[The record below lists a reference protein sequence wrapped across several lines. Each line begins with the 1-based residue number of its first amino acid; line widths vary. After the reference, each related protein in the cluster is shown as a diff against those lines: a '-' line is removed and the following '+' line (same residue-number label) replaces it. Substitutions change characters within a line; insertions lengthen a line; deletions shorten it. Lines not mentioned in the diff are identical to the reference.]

1 MNALDRQT
9 QTMCSNGNVY
19 IDSELLLC
27 SSGGRMNGLIKGLSL
42 GRNTPGS
49 SWNPRALPVV
59 CALLF
64 LLSLPTLYA
73 QTTGALLGTV
83 SDQSGAVVPGAKVT
97 LQNQSSGDIREVA
110 SNEVGRFMFA
120 GVQPGTYTIHIT
132 SPNFKTWKRTG
143 FVMRA
148 ADTRDLSDIK
158 LEIGSGNQ
166 VVTVGSVHYSGRLG
180 EQW

>member
-1 MNALDRQT
+1 
-9 QTMCSNGNVY
+9 
-19 IDSELLLC
+19 
-27 SSGGRMNGLIKGLSL
+27 MNGLIKGLSL